1 MDLLLSPDAW
11 VAFLT
16 LLVLEV
22 VLGVDNVIFISILSG
37 KLPEEQRDRARITG
51 LSLALIMRV
60 ALLFSLSWVI
70 GLTAPLFSAS
80 GMEISGRDL
89 ILLLGGAFLVAKAV
103 SEIHERLE
111 GEEAHPDSASAATA
125 SFAGVIAQILV
136 LDIVF
141 SLDSVITAVGMVSEL
156 AIMVAAVV
164 VAVGIMLV
172 ASKWISDFVNK
183 HPSVKMLALAFLVLI
198 GASLI
203 GEGLDFHI
211 PKGYVYGPIA
221 FAILVEALNLRYQAV
236 QARRRHVPEAE
247 PVHLRPAYLKDEE
260 TRPTTEPDTEPAT
273 ESGTSAAR
281 PPKEPTTRAHESGDE
296 PAR

>member
-51 LSLALIMRV
+51 LSLALIMRI

-70 GLTAPLFSAS
+70 GLTAPLFSVF

-111 GEEAHPDSASAATA
+111 GEEGHTDSTTAATV

-273 ESGTSAAR
+273 ESGTSAAKTAEGADNAR
-281 PPKEPTTRAHESGDE
+281 P
-296 PAR
+296 

>member
-1 MDLLLSPDAW
+1 
-11 VAFLT
+11 
-16 LLVLEV
+16 
-22 VLGVDNVIFISILSG
+22 
-37 KLPEEQRDRARITG
+37 
-51 LSLALIMRV
+51 
-60 ALLFSLSWVI
+60 
-70 GLTAPLFSAS
+70 
-80 GMEISGRDL
+80 
-89 ILLLGGAFLVAKAV
+89 
-103 SEIHERLE
+103 
-111 GEEAHPDSASAATA
+111 
-125 SFAGVIAQILV
+125 
-136 LDIVF
+136 
-141 SLDSVITAVGMVSEL
+141 VITAVGMVSEL

-247 PVHLRPAYLKDEE
+247 PVHLRPAYLKEE
-260 TRPTTEPDTEPAT
+260 ERPQTSESGTTPAVESGSAAARPQTEPA
-273 ESGTSAAR
+273 
-281 PPKEPTTRAHESGDE
+281 AHTQESGDE

>member
-1 MDLLLSPDAW
+1 
-11 VAFLT
+11 
-16 LLVLEV
+16 
-22 VLGVDNVIFISILSG
+22 
-37 KLPEEQRDRARITG
+37 
-51 LSLALIMRV
+51 
-60 ALLFSLSWVI
+60 
-70 GLTAPLFSAS
+70 
-80 GMEISGRDL
+80 
-89 ILLLGGAFLVAKAV
+89 LLGGAFLVAKAV

-273 ESGTSAAR
+273 GSGTSAAR
-281 PPKEPTTRAHESGDE
+281 PQKEPTTRAHELGDE

>member
-1 MDLLLSPDAW
+1 
-11 VAFLT
+11 
-16 LLVLEV
+16 
-22 VLGVDNVIFISILSG
+22 
-37 KLPEEQRDRARITG
+37 
-51 LSLALIMRV
+51 
-60 ALLFSLSWVI
+60 
-70 GLTAPLFSAS
+70 
-80 GMEISGRDL
+80 
-89 ILLLGGAFLVAKAV
+89 
-103 SEIHERLE
+103 
-111 GEEAHPDSASAATA
+111 
-125 SFAGVIAQILV
+125 
-136 LDIVF
+136 
-141 SLDSVITAVGMVSEL
+141 VITAVGMVSEL

-247 PVHLRPAYLKDEE
+247 PVHLRPAYLKEAE
-260 TRPTTEPDTEPAT
+260 KPQKSESGTTPAVEPGSAAPRPQTEPA
-273 ESGTSAAR
+273 
-281 PPKEPTTRAHESGDE
+281 AHTQESGDE

>member
-273 ESGTSAAR
+273 ESGTSAAKTAEGADNAR
-281 PPKEPTTRAHESGDE
+281 P
-296 PAR
+296 